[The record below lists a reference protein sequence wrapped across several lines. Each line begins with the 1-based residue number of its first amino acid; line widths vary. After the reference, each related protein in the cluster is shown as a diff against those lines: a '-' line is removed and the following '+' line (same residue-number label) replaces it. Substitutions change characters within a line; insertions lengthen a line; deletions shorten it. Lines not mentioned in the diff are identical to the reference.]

1 MTDPAGA
8 SATATVH
15 ISVGNT
21 PPVATIT
28 APTEGA
34 KYRAG
39 VPVTLAGSGTDKEDG
54 TLSDAKL
61 SWHVILVHGDHAHDF
76 ITLNGKNASFTP
88 ATDHDADSHYR
99 VTLTA
104 IDSKGVS
111 ASKTVTIVPQTI
123 DLTIASVPAGAPITY
138 AGYPQVAGPYR
149 TSGRDRVSHDRWRR
163 GAVLPQRA
171 RVRVRGLVRR
181 RRRSR
186 TTSPSR
192 HRTSS

>member
-61 SWHVILVHGDHAHDF
+61 SWHVILVHARPRARLHH
-76 ITLNGKNASFTP
+76 
-88 ATDHDADSHYR
+88 
-99 VTLTA
+99 
-104 IDSKGVS
+104 
-111 ASKTVTIVPQTI
+111 
-123 DLTIASVPAGAPITY
+123 
-138 AGYPQVAGPYR
+138 
-149 TSGRDRVSHDRWRR
+149 RDREERELH
-163 GAVLPQRA
+163 A
-171 RVRVRGLVRR
+171 
-181 RRRSR
+181 
-186 TTSPSR
+186 R
-192 HRTSS
+192 HRP